1 MLRHSRPPYDDRVTD
16 DVTGPSDIADPRS
29 AEVEA
34 FWVDARIHAKLNR
47 LAAYWG
53 PVPEDS
59 VMPPASAF
67 GGTRAVAHELADLI
81 VGGTKTATSSAVW
94 DYEAEGE
101 PLPERGGLEI
111 VLDGDGRPRALIAT
125 THVEV
130 VPFDQV
136 PEEHARLEGEGDL
149 SLAHWRRQHE
159 GFFTRY
165 ASHDKG
171 FARDM
176 PVLLQRFEVL
186 YAAPHRA

>member
-1 MLRHSRPPYDDRVTD
+1 MDRPETRT
-16 DVTGPSDIADPRS
+16 DIADPRD
-29 AEVEA
+29 AEIEA

-67 GGTRAVAHELADLI
+67 GGTRAVADKLAELI
-81 VGGTKTATSSAVW
+81 VAGTKTATSSAVW
-94 DYEAEGE
+94 DYEAEDE

-111 VLDGDGRPRALIAT
+111 VLDGGGHPRALIAT
-125 THVEV
+125 TQVEV
-130 VPFDQV
+130 VPFDDV

-149 SLAHWRRQHE
+149 SLRHWRRVHE
-159 GFFTRY
+159 DFFTRY
-165 ASHDKG
+165 ASHERG
-171 FARDM
+171 FSPTM

-186 YAAPHRA
+186 YAVPRPGHPG

>member
-1 MLRHSRPPYDDRVTD
+1 MERPKVT
-16 DVTGPSDIADPRS
+16 TDIADPRS
-29 AEVEA
+29 DEVEA

-59 VMPPASAF
+59 LLPPASAF
-67 GGTRAVAHELADLI
+67 GGTRAVADELAGLI
-81 VGGTKTATSSAVW
+81 VAGQKTATSGAVW

-111 VLDGDGRPRALIAT
+111 VLDGGGHPRALIART
-125 THVEV
+125 QVEV
-130 VPFDQV
+130 VPFDAV
-136 PEEHARLEGEGDL
+136 PEEHARLEGEGDG
-149 SLAHWRRQHE
+149 SLAHWRRVHE
-159 GFFTRY
+159 DFFTRY

-186 YAAPHRA
+186 YAAPPPSR